1 MIRGILFDK
10 DGTLIEFEN
19 MWHRIMALVFSQIKA
34 VWGYDERTIQELME
48 LSGYQESGFSKE
60 SAIQYM
66 STREMIKFWTDY
78 LKADDKDVKNRL
90 LHIFNDASM
99 NDDIP
104 IRALGG
110 VLEGLYYLKDK
121 GYLLGV
127 ATADMPEP
135 TINSLKRAGIY
146 DYFDFIGAD
155 DGIMKAKPD
164 PDMALRFGRQMNL
177 AKEELLVVGDS
188 VSDYCFAKRSGAAFV
203 GIRSSYGKLDD
214 SPNKDFIL
222 VDSLKSLIKEMGL

>member
-10 DGTLIEFEN
+10 DGTLIEFET
-19 MWHRIMALVFSQIKA
+19 MWHKIMALVFSQVEAI
-34 VWGYDERTIQELME
+34 WGYDERTMHELMK

-66 STREMIKFWTDY
+66 STREIIELWTDY
-78 LKADDKDVKNRL
+78 LKADDKEVKNRF
-90 LHIFNDASM
+90 LHIFSDASM

-104 IRALGG
+104 IRTREG
-110 VLEGLYYLKDK
+110 VLESLYYLKRK

-127 ATADMPEP
+127 ATADLPES
-135 TINSLKRAGIY
+135 TRNSLKRAGIL

-164 PDMALRFGRQMNL
+164 PDMAFRFCRQVNL

-188 VSDYCFAKRSGAAFV
+188 VSDYCFAKRSGAGFA
-203 GIRSSYGKLDD
+203 GIRSSYGTLDD
-214 SPNKDFIL
+214 SPKKDFIL
-222 VDSLKSLIKEMGL
+222 VDSLETLMKEMGL